1 MTALYPGVKLGFVGV
16 IGGFE
21 RPLVSSSALP
31 FVSYDEV
38 RAGPLNGV
46 GRLRQLRSLFELVI
60 GTLQAWVL
68 MARRRPNAI
77 LLTGGWCGFPVS
89 IAGWLW
95 RVPML
100 IYLPDIEPA
109 LTIKALRP
117 FARRV
122 ALTAEASRQ
131 FFPNNQTAVT
141 GYPVRR
147 ALRLAT
153 RDEALRHFKLDPA
166 RKTLLVMGGSRGAR
180 AINNALLDAL
190 PELLNDGVQIIHIT
204 GTLDWTEIEARRNVL
219 PDAAHYHAFPYL
231 HGDMGLA
238 LAAADLAVSR
248 AGASVLG
255 EFPLFGL
262 PAVLI
267 PLPYFWRYQ
276 RVNADYLAEK
286 GAALHLDES
295 NLAHE
300 LLPTLRALLNDP
312 TRLAAMGEAA
322 RKAAPPDGA
331 ANAARE
337 LAQLAGGAA

>member
-16 IGGFE
+16 VGGFE
-21 RPLVSSSALP
+21 RPLVTSSTLP

-46 GRLRQLRSLFELVI
+46 GLLRRLRSVFELAI
-60 GTLQAWVL
+60 GIIQAWFL
-68 MARRRPNAI
+68 MARRRPDVI

-95 RVPML
+95 RAPML

-131 FFPNNQTAVT
+131 FFPNNDTIVT
-141 GYPVRR
+141 GYPVRQ
-147 ALRLAT
+147 ALRMAT
-153 RDEALRHFKLDPA
+153 RDEAQRHFKLDPA

-180 AINNALLDAL
+180 AINNALLDML
-190 PELLNDGVQIIHIT
+190 PELLKDGIQIIHIT
-204 GTLDWTEIEARRNVL
+204 GTLDWAEIEAWRNAM
-219 PDAAHYHAFPYL
+219 PDATHYHAFPYL
-231 HGDMGLA
+231 HGEMGLA

-255 EFPLFGL
+255 EFPIFGI

-267 PLPYFWRYQ
+267 PLPYFWHYQ
-276 RVNADYLAEK
+276 RVNADYLVEK
-286 GAALHLDES
+286 GAALRLDES
-295 NLAHE
+295 KLADE
-300 LLPTLRALLNDP
+300 LLPTLRGLLNDSAQ
-312 TRLAAMGEAA
+312 LAAMSAAA
-322 RKAAPPDGA
+322 RAAAPADGA

-337 LAQLAGGAA
+337 LAQLAGGTA